1 MKKYISVRITLVG
14 LMIALCSSVQ
24 AQRVKYTV
32 QLEATSILE
41 AAREKVGRFRDQGL
55 DVYIVRSEVPGK
67 GTFYRI
73 RTGVFPSQQLA
84 RNYGADLK
92 RRGVVTDYFI
102 ATYEEPRNDW
112 MGGDAAVKP
121 VEKKPEAP
129 VKMASAAPT
138 EPPPAPSRIETKPAD
153 PAPSDISIPD
163 TGTTVSF
170 SVFRDPAYGFS
181 LEHPKYWEGGPFPP
195 NDLASQKIDAG
206 AMFKSYQDASFLNI
220 IWNNLDKANSPDND
234 NDLIVEVILKSMGA
248 GEGTQKMNETARK
261 VVTEAGNIKTMLEL
275 QATFQTKGQEEPLDF
290 LGKAV
295 IIRASKGILLVVA
308 FYSKQSQPYV
318 AQIADRIISSVQV
331 PK

>member
-1 MKKYISVRITLVG
+1 
-14 LMIALCSSVQ
+14 MIALCSVVQ

-41 AAREKVGRFRDQGL
+41 VARDKAGRFKDQGL

-73 RTGVFPSQQLA
+73 RTGVFPSQQVA

-92 RRGVVTDYFI
+92 RRGVVPDYFI
-102 ATYEEPRNDW
+102 APYEEPRNDW
-112 MGGDAAVKP
+112 MGVKP

-129 VKMASAAPT
+129 VKAASAAPS
-138 EPPPAPSRIETKPAD
+138 EPPPARIETKPAE
-153 PAPSDISIPD
+153 PAPSDISIPE

-170 SVFRDPAYGFS
+170 SVFRDPSFGFS
-181 LEHPKYWEGGPFPP
+181 LEHPKYWEGGPFSP

-248 GEGTQKMNETARK
+248 GEGTQKMNETSRK
-261 VVTEAGNIKTMLEL
+261 VVTEAGAIKTMLEL

-318 AQIADRIISSVQV
+318 ARIADRIISSVRV
-331 PK
+331 PN